1 MKEKIPHIP
10 QLNVFRILVGKST
23 RLIRYS
29 LKDD

>member
-10 QLNVFRILVGKST
+10 QLNVFRIPVAKST